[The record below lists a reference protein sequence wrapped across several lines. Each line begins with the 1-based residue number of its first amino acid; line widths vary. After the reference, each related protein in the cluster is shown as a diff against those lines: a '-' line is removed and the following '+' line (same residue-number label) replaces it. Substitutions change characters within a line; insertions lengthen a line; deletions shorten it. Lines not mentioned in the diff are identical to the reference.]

1 MVLLWTGKGTQ
12 GWRAGAGGP
21 EAQPIGNEAEL
32 SAGAD
37 VDVPSSSPR
46 MNQPSAGPG
55 LAKDGPRPR
64 KHDATGLKGAILTL
78 APAIKR
84 ATPLTHCFT
93 TQ

>member
-12 GWRAGAGGP
+12 GWRAGEGGP

-37 VDVPSSSPR
+37 VDAPSSSPR

-55 LAKDGPRPR
+55 LTKDGPRPR
-64 KHDATGLKGAILTL
+64 KHDATGLIIFSGAIYVGGY
-78 APAIKR
+78 I
-84 ATPLTHCFT
+84 HFT
-93 TQ
+93 NKETFLG